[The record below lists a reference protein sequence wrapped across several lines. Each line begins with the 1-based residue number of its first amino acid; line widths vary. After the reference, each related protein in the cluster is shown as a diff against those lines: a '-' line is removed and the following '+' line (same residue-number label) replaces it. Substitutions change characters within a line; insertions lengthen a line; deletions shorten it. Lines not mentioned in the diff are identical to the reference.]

1 MNSEKWSMQYKS
13 RMWTPSSF
21 IWARSP
27 HDLLQDIRHYDDNN
41 LPPYTQWCLVQPL
54 CPPMFWWSV
63 CPHLHTSGSSK
74 QRMANLIWV
83 WGMLDLSLS
92 SSKVLFQIPK
102 WQISESVEMVTQ
114 RENGGRHVKTVLSQ
128 TLSQREQAAK
138 PTEFVFLINVSV
150 L

>member
-1 MNSEKWSMQYKS
+1 MMFSPTPLSAGVLMVSLSTFAHKWQ
-13 RMWTPSSF
+13 
-21 IWARSP
+21 
-27 HDLLQDIRHYDDNN
+27 LQTNN
-41 LPPYTQWCLVQPL
+41 
-54 CPPMFWWSV
+54 
-63 CPHLHTSGSSK
+63 
-74 QRMANLIWV
+74 ANLIWV